1 MLTLLNLQSKHVNKL
16 FQRQSD
22 KHEALTQ
29 YRVNSMSDYRV
40 NTQGQRPVPPVRRL
54 PS

>member
-1 MLTLLNLQSKHVNKL
+1 MLTLLNLQSEHVNKL

-29 YRVNSMSDYRV
+29 YRVNAMSEYWV
-40 NTQGQRPVPPVRRL
+40 NTQGQCPVPVVR
-54 PS
+54 